1 MICDQD
7 RTALRSMGGIG
18 NVGRDQP
25 PRRSKMSDG
34 TRAENTIQSIS
45 VVRTML
51 RRLMSVLGSEAATR
65 WSALRVPFTPT
76 SKHFAPKRRS
86 QLRQGFRDRRME
98 CAARLPAHARSG
110 RLNPSV
116 LDRAHGQ
123 WIQDRRTGEG
133 HAEQAH
139 EGSARDD
146 PGSARRCRRPRLSRR
161 ASQEEPRLLSEAR
174 RQALAEACGRHRR
187 RSGQSRQGGAS
198 RCRGGAAARLPARP
212 GK

>member
-51 RRLMSVLGSEAATR
+51 RRLMSVLGSEAATS

-98 CAARLPAHARSG
+98 CAARLPAYARSE
-110 RLNPSV
+110 RLNAD
-116 LDRAHGQ
+116 LLHRAHGQ

-146 PGSARRCRRPRLSRR
+146 PGGARRCRRPRRLPLQSRPAIR
-161 ASQEEPRLLSEAR
+161 KRISILMLVRCAFELRHPRGQQTSLRSANR
-174 RQALAEACGRHRR
+174 RHRAVATIV
-187 RSGQSRQGGAS
+187 AS
-198 RCRGGAAARLPARP
+198 P
-212 GK
+212 